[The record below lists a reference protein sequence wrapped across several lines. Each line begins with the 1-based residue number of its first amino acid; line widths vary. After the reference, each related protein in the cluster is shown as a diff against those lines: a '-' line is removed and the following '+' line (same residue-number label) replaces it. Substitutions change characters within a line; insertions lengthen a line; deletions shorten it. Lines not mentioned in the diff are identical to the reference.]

1 MNRFRGVRANLHLH
15 VNLHFGVFSD
25 FIFFWFKLTNFYF
38 QSPNQKFGFSA
49 CCVWVGKG
57 ICPGQKLVIR
67 WFFVCFKTFFPVIIR
82 FVEVESCREL
92 CSFKWWCFFF
102 FPPESLNS
110 PDQFQPCCSW
120 VDPSFTFPGAVGGS
134 LILLLDVASL
144 LCFIKENKW
153 IHVKLPFLFFLRL
166 PLMAEI
172 CGGVV
177 GSVCKYHNV
186 WFLCFKG

>member
-102 FPPESLNS
+102 FPPRE
-110 PDQFQPCCSW
+110 FEQPRS
-120 VDPSFTFPGAVGGS
+120 VSALLFLGGS
-134 LILLLDVASL
+134 LFYFS
-144 LCFIKENKW
+144 
-153 IHVKLPFLFFLRL
+153 R
-166 PLMAEI
+166 
-172 CGGVV
+172 CGGWEPH
-177 GSVCKYHNV
+177 SPARRSLPALLYKRKQMDPC
-186 WFLCFKG
+186 